1 LKSSKG
7 IDAVA
12 IRCIDEIEIAGKRLF
27 IRVDFNVPLG
37 DDGEVKD
44 DTRIKAA
51 LSTIRYA
58 VDKGAKVILA
68 SHLGRPKGKV
78 MPELSLAPIARRLS
92 VLLGKEVGMAPD
104 CVGEQVR
111 SLVERMK
118 EGEVLLL
125 ENLRFHAEEE
135 ANAPEFAKQ
144 LAGLADIYVNDAF
157 GTAHRAHASTEGITK
172 HLAVAVCGFLMK
184 KEIEYLINALV
195 APARPFVA
203 ILGGAKVSDKIGVVK
218 NLMGKVDTILIG
230 GGMAYTFLRSRG
242 YEVGRSLV
250 EDDKVP
256 LAKGILKETQERK
269 LDLRLPVDH
278 VVAKEFT
285 PEAEHKVVGTKEI
298 PAGWA
303 AMDIGPQTIEA
314 FAAVIQGAKTI
325 VWNGPMGVF
334 EIKTF
339 AKGTEGVAKA
349 VAASKALSIVGGGDS
364 IAALNAL
371 GLADKITHI
380 STGGG
385 ATLELLEGKTLPGI
399 AALDR

>member
-1 LKSSKG
+1 
-7 IDAVA
+7 VA
-12 IRCIDEIEIAGKRLF
+12 IQCIDEIEIAGKRLF

-51 LSTIRYA
+51 LPTVRYA
-58 VDKGAKVILA
+58 VEKGAKVILA

-78 MPELSLAPIARRLS
+78 VPELSLAPVARRLS
-92 VLLGKEVGMAPD
+92 ALLGKEVAMAPD
-104 CVGEQVR
+104 CVGEPVR
-111 SLVERMK
+111 SLVDKMQ
-118 EGEVLLL
+118 GGDCLLL
-125 ENLRFHAEEE
+125 ENLRFHPEEE
-135 ANAPEFAKQ
+135 ANDPEFAKQ

-157 GTAHRAHASTEGITK
+157 GTAHRAHASTEGIAH
-172 HLAVAVCGFLMK
+172 HLAMAVCGFLMK
-184 KEIEYLINALV
+184 KEIDYLVTALA
-195 APARPFVA
+195 APERPYVA

-218 NLMGKVDTILIG
+218 KLMGKVDSLLIG

-256 LAKGILKETQERK
+256 LAKGILKEAQESK
-269 LDLRLPVDH
+269 ADLRLPLDH
-278 VVAKEFT
+278 VVAKDFT
-285 PEAEHKVVGTKEI
+285 PDAEHKVVSTQEI

-314 FAAVIQGAKTI
+314 YAGVIKGAKTI

-334 EIKTF
+334 EGPAF
-339 AKGTEGVAKA
+339 AQGTAGVAKA
-349 VAASKALSIVGGGDS
+349 VVASGAVSIVGGGDS

>member
-1 LKSSKG
+1 
-7 IDAVA
+7 VA
-12 IRCIDEIEIAGKRLF
+12 IKCIDEIEIAGKRLF

-51 LSTIRYA
+51 LPTIRYA

-78 MPELSLAPIARRLS
+78 MPELSLAPVARRLS
-92 VLLGKEVGMAPD
+92 GLLEREVRMAPD

-111 SLVERMK
+111 SLVDKMQ
-118 EGEVLLL
+118 GGDCLLL
-125 ENLRFHAEEE
+125 ENLRFHPEEE
-135 ANAPEFAKQ
+135 ANDPEFAKQ

-157 GTAHRAHASTEGITK
+157 GTAHRAHASTEGIA
-172 HLAVAVCGFLMK
+172 HQLQVVVCGFLMK
-184 KEIEYLINALV
+184 KEIAYLINALA
-195 APARPFVA
+195 APQRPFVA

-230 GGMAYTFLRSRG
+230 GGMAYTFLRARG

-250 EDDKVP
+250 EDDRVP
-256 LAKGILKETQERK
+256 LAKGILKQAQEST
-269 LDLRLPVDH
+269 LDLRLPLDH
-278 VVAKEFT
+278 VVGKDFT
-285 PEAEHKVVGTKEI
+285 PDTEHKVVGTKEI

-303 AMDIGPQTIEA
+303 AMDIGPQTVEA
-314 FAAVIQGAKTI
+314 FAAVINKAKTV

-334 EIKTF
+334 EIEAF
-339 AKGTEGVAKA
+339 AKGTEGVAQA
-349 VAASKALSIVGGGDS
+349 VAASGALSIVGGGDS

-399 AALDR
+399 AVLDR

>member
-1 LKSSKG
+1 
-7 IDAVA
+7 VA
-12 IRCIDEIEIAGKRLF
+12 IKCIDEIEIAGKRLF

-37 DDGEVKD
+37 DNGEVKD

-51 LSTIRYA
+51 LPTIRYA
-58 VDKGAKVILA
+58 VEKGAKVILA

-92 VLLGKEVGMAPD
+92 GLLGKEVVMAPD

-111 SLVERMK
+111 SLVEKLR

-125 ENLRFHAEEE
+125 ENLRFHAEETE
-135 ANAPEFAKQ
+135 NDPEFSKQ

-157 GTAHRAHASTEGITK
+157 GTAHRAHASTEGIAH
-172 HLAVAVCGFLMK
+172 HLETAVCGFLMK
-184 KEIEYLINALV
+184 KEIDYLINALV
-195 APARPFVA
+195 APQRPFVA

-230 GGMAYTFLRSRG
+230 GGMAYTFLRARG

-256 LAKGILKETQERK
+256 LAKGILKEAQERK
-269 LDLRLPVDH
+269 MDLRLPADH
-278 VVAKEFT
+278 VVAKDFT
-285 PEAEHKVVGTKEI
+285 PDAEYKVVGTKEI
-298 PAGWA
+298 PAGWT
-303 AMDIGPQTIEA
+303 AMDIGPQTVEA
-314 FAAVIQGAKTI
+314 FTVVISKAKTI
-325 VWNGPMGVF
+325 VWNGPLGVF
-334 EIKTF
+334 EMKAF

-349 VAASKALSIVGGGDS
+349 VAASGALSIVGGGDS

-371 GLADKITHI
+371 GLIDKITHI

-399 AALDR
+399 AVLDR

>member
-1 LKSSKG
+1 M
-7 IDAVA
+7 A

-51 LSTIRYA
+51 LPTIRYA
-58 VDKGAKVILA
+58 MDKGAKVILA
-68 SHLGRPKGKV
+68 SHLGRPKGTV
-78 MPELSLAPIARRLS
+78 LPALSLAPVARRLS
-92 VLLGKEVGMAPD
+92 ALLGKEVTMAPD
-104 CVGEQVR
+104 CIGEQVR
-111 SLVERMK
+111 SLVEK
-118 EGEVLLL
+118 LQAGEVLLL

-135 ANAPEFAKQ
+135 ANDPEFSKH
-144 LAGLADIYVNDAF
+144 LAALADIYVNDAF
-157 GTAHRAHASTEGITK
+157 GTAHRAHASTVGIAH
-172 HLAVAVCGFLMK
+172 HLDVVVCGFLMK
-184 KEIEYLINALV
+184 KEIAYLINAL
-195 APARPFVA
+195 ASPERPFVA

-230 GGMAYTFLRSRG
+230 GGMAYTFLRGRG

-256 LAKGILKETQERK
+256 LAKGILKEAQERK
-269 LDLRLPVDH
+269 IDLRLPLDH
-278 VVAKEFT
+278 VVGKDFT
-285 PEAEHKVVGTKEI
+285 PDTEHKVVGTREI

-303 AMDIGPQTIEA
+303 AMDIGPQTVEA
-314 FAAVIQGAKTI
+314 FSAVIKGAKTV

-334 EIKTF
+334 EIPAF

-349 VAASKALSIVGGGDS
+349 VAASGALSIVGGGDS
-364 IAALNAL
+364 IAALNSL

-399 AALDR
+399 AVLDR

>member
-1 LKSSKG
+1 
-7 IDAVA
+7 VA

-51 LSTIRYA
+51 LPTIRYA
-58 VDKGAKVILA
+58 VEKGAKVILA
-68 SHLGRPKGKV
+68 SHLGRPKGTV
-78 MPELSLAPIARRLS
+78 MPELSLAPVARRLS
-92 VLLGKEVGMAPD
+92 GLLGKEVMMAPD
-104 CVGEQVR
+104 CVGEQVK
-111 SLVERMK
+111 SLVEK
-118 EGEVLLL
+118 LQEGEVLLL
-125 ENLRFHAEEE
+125 ENLRFHAEET
-135 ANAPEFAKQ
+135 ANDPEFSKQ

-157 GTAHRAHASTEGITK
+157 GAAHRAHASTEGITH
-172 HLAVAVCGFLMK
+172 HLEVVVSGFLMK

-195 APARPFVA
+195 APERPFVA

-230 GGMAYTFLRSRG
+230 GGMAYTFLRARG

-256 LAKGILKETQERK
+256 LAKGILKEAQERK
-269 LDLRLPVDH
+269 VDLRLPLDV
-278 VVAKEFT
+278 VVAKDFT
-285 PEAEHKVVGTKEI
+285 PDAEHKVVTIKEI
-298 PAGWA
+298 PAGWT
-303 AMDIGPQTIEA
+303 AMGIGPQTVEA

-325 VWNGPMGVF
+325 VWNGPLGVF
-334 EIKTF
+334 EMKAF
-339 AKGTEGVAKA
+339 AAGNEAVAKA
-349 VAASKALSIVGGGDS
+349 VVASRALSIVGGGDS

-371 GLADKITHI
+371 GLTDKITHI

-399 AALDR
+399 AVLDR

>member
-1 LKSSKG
+1 
-7 IDAVA
+7 VA
-12 IRCIDEIEIAGKRLF
+12 IQCIDEIEIAGKRLF

-51 LSTIRYA
+51 LPTVRYA
-58 VDKGAKVILA
+58 VEKGAKVILA

-78 MPELSLAPIARRLS
+78 VPELSLAPVARRLS
-92 VLLGKEVGMAPD
+92 ALLGKEVAMAPD
-104 CVGEQVR
+104 CVGEPVR
-111 SLVERMK
+111 SLVDKMQ
-118 EGEVLLL
+118 GGDCLLL
-125 ENLRFHAEEE
+125 ENLRFHPEEE
-135 ANAPEFAKQ
+135 ANDPEFAKQ

-157 GTAHRAHASTEGITK
+157 GTAHRAHASTEGIAH
-172 HLAVAVCGFLMK
+172 HLAMAVCGFLMK
-184 KEIEYLINALV
+184 KEIDYLVTALA
-195 APARPFVA
+195 APERPYVA

-218 NLMGKVDTILIG
+218 KLMGKVDSLLIG

-256 LAKGILKETQERK
+256 LAKGILKEAQESK
-269 LDLRLPVDH
+269 ADLRLPLDH
-278 VVAKEFT
+278 VVAKDFT
-285 PEAEHKVVGTKEI
+285 PDAEHKVVSTQEI

-314 FAAVIQGAKTI
+314 YAGVIKGAKTI

-334 EIKTF
+334 EVPAF
-339 AKGTEGVAKA
+339 AQGTEGVAKA
-349 VAASKALSIVGGGDS
+349 VVASGAVSIVGGGDS

-385 ATLELLEGKTLPGI
+385 PTLELLEGKTLPGI

>member
-1 LKSSKG
+1 M
-7 IDAVA
+7 A

-51 LSTIRYA
+51 LPTIRYA
-58 VDKGAKVILA
+58 VEKGAKVLLA
-68 SHLGRPKGKV
+68 SHLGRPKGTV
-78 MPELSLAPIARRLS
+78 MPELSLAPVACRLS
-92 VLLGKEVGMAPD
+92 GLLGKEVMMAPD

-111 SLVERMK
+111 SLVEKLK

-125 ENLRFHAEEE
+125 ENLRFHAEET
-135 ANAPEFAKQ
+135 ANDPEFSKQ

-157 GTAHRAHASTEGITK
+157 GAAHRAHASTEGITH
-172 HLAVAVCGFLMK
+172 HLEVVVSGFLMK

-195 APARPFVA
+195 APERPFVA

-230 GGMAYTFLRSRG
+230 GGMAYTFLRARG

-256 LAKGILKETQERK
+256 LAKGILKEAQERK
-269 LDLRLPVDH
+269 VDLRLPLDV
-278 VVAKEFT
+278 VVAKDFT
-285 PEAEHKVVGTKEI
+285 PDAEHKVVTIKEI
-298 PAGWA
+298 PAGWT
-303 AMDIGPQTIEA
+303 AMGIGPQTVEA

-325 VWNGPMGVF
+325 VWNGPLGVF
-334 EIKTF
+334 EMKAF
-339 AKGTEGVAKA
+339 AAGNEAIAKA
-349 VAASKALSIVGGGDS
+349 VVASRALSIVGGGDS

-371 GLADKITHI
+371 GLTDKITHI

-399 AALDR
+399 AVLDR

>member
-1 LKSSKG
+1 M
-7 IDAVA
+7 A
-12 IRCIDEIEIAGKRLF
+12 IKCIDEIEIAGKRIF

-37 DDGEVKD
+37 DGGEVQD
-44 DTRIKAA
+44 DTKVVAA
-51 LSTIRYA
+51 LPTIRYA

-78 MPELSLAPIARRLS
+78 IPEMSLAPIAHRLS
-92 VLLGKEVGMAPD
+92 GLLGQEVVMAPD
-104 CVGEQVR
+104 CIGEAVA

-118 EGEVLLL
+118 EREVLLL
-125 ENLRFHAEEE
+125 ENVRFHLEETE
-135 ANAPEFAKQ
+135 NDPEFAKQ
-144 LAGLADIYVNDAF
+144 LAALADIYVNDAF
-157 GTAHRAHASTEGITK
+157 GAAHRAHASVEGIT
-172 HLAVAVCGFLMK
+172 HHMVVACGFLMK
-184 KEIEYLINALV
+184 KEIEYLINAL
-195 APARPFVA
+195 ASPERPFVA

-230 GGMAYTFLRSRG
+230 GGMAYTFLRSKG

-256 LAKGILKETQERK
+256 LAKSTLKEAQERNV
-269 LDLRLPVDH
+269 DLRLPLDL

-285 PEAEHKVVGTKEI
+285 PDAEHKVVTIQEI
-298 PAGWA
+298 PAGWVG
-303 AMDIGPQTIEA
+303 MGIGPQTTEA
-314 FAAVIQGAKTI
+314 FAAVIKGARTI

-334 EIKTF
+334 EIEAF
-339 AKGTEGVAKA
+339 AKGNEGVAKA
-349 VAASKALSIVGGGDS
+349 VVASGALSIVGGGDS
-364 IAALNAL
+364 IAALKAL

-399 AALDR
+399 AALNR

>member
-1 LKSSKG
+1 M
-7 IDAVA
+7 A
-12 IRCIDEIEIAGKRLF
+12 IKCIDEIEITGKRLF

-58 VDKGAKVILA
+58 VDKGAKVLLA
-68 SHLGRPKGKV
+68 SHLGRPKGTA
-78 MPELSLAPIARRLS
+78 MPELSLAPVARRLS
-92 VLLGKEVGMAPD
+92 GLLGKEVAMAPD

-111 SLVERMK
+111 SLVEKLK
-118 EGEVLLL
+118 EGEILLL
-125 ENLRFHAEEE
+125 ENLRFHAEET
-135 ANAPEFAKQ
+135 ANDPEFSKQ

-157 GTAHRAHASTEGITK
+157 GTAHRAHASTEGIVH
-172 HLAVAVCGFLMK
+172 HLEVAVCGFLMK
-184 KEIEYLINALV
+184 REIEYLINALV
-195 APARPFVA
+195 APERPFVA

-230 GGMAYTFLRSRG
+230 GGMAYTFLRARG
-242 YEVGRSLV
+242 YEVGRSLM

-269 LDLRLPVDH
+269 VDLRLPLDH
-278 VVAKEFT
+278 VVAKDFT
-285 PEAEHKVVGTKEI
+285 PDAEHKVVSTKEI

-314 FAAVIQGAKTI
+314 FAAVIKGARTI

-334 EIKTF
+334 EIEAF

-349 VAASKALSIVGGGDS
+349 VVVSGALSIVGGGDS
-364 IAALNAL
+364 IAALKAL
-371 GLADKITHI
+371 GLADKVTHI

-385 ATLELLEGKTLPGI
+385 AVLELLEGKTLPGI
-399 AALDR
+399 AVLDR